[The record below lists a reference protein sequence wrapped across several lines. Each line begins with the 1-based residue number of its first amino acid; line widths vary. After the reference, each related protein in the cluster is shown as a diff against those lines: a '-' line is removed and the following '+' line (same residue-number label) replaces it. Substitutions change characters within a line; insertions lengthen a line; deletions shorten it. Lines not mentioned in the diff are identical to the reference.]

1 MNSLGIYEKALPK
14 DLNWH
19 DRLALVHELGFN
31 FLELSIDESD
41 ERLARL
47 DWTKEQREEVR
58 NAIWD
63 TGTRIH
69 TIMLSGH
76 RRFPLGSYDE
86 KTRKQSLEML
96 YKAVDLA
103 VDLGVRNIQMAGYD
117 IYYDK
122 KSVTSREYFVENL
135 KKCVAYAASH
145 EVMLD
150 IEIMD
155 DPFLNS
161 IEKVVHMKKEIH
173 SPWLQ
178 AYPDLGNIS
187 AWPENDIGT
196 DLENNIDSI
205 AAIHLKDTLPVTKDF
220 PGQFKNVP
228 FGKGTVDFKGCLK
241 ELKRLNYNGAY
252 TIEMWSE
259 TSDDPIE
266 QVKEA
271 KKFFDNIFAEVG
283 VEQEAIKCLNL

>member
-14 DLNWH
+14 NLNWH
-19 DRLALVHELGFN
+19 DRLELVHELGFN

-47 DWTKEQREEVR
+47 DWTKEQRTEVR
-58 NAIWD
+58 DAIWS

-86 KTRKQSLEML
+86 KTRKLSVEML

-117 IYYDK
+117 VYYDK
-122 KSVTSREYFVENL
+122 KSVTSREYFVEDL

-178 AYPDLGNIS
+178 AYPDLGNIN
-187 AWPENDIGT
+187 AWPENDIGS

-205 AAIHLKDTLPVTKDF
+205 AAIHLKDTLPVTNDF
-220 PGQFKNVP
+220 AGQFKNVP
-228 FGKGTVDFKGCLK
+228 FGKGTVDFNGCLK

-271 KKFFDNIFAEVG
+271 KKFFDDIFTDVG
-283 VEQEAIKCLNL
+283 IEQEAI

>member
-14 DLNWH
+14 NLNWH
-19 DRLALVHELGFN
+19 DRLNLVKELGFN
-31 FLELSIDESD
+31 FLEFSVDESD
-41 ERLARL
+41 ERLERL
-47 DWTKEQREEVR
+47 NWSKEQRAEVR

-63 TGTRIH
+63 TGVRIH

-76 RRFPLGSYDE
+76 RRFPLGSYDKE
-86 KTRKQSLEML
+86 TREHSIEML

-117 IYYDK
+117 VYYDK
-122 KSVTSREYFVENL
+122 KSMTSREYFMEGL
-135 KKCVAYAASH
+135 AKCVAYAASH

-150 IEIMD
+150 IETMD

-161 IEKVVHMKKEIH
+161 IEKVDHIKNEIH

-178 AYPDLGNIS
+178 AYPDLGNIT
-187 AWPENDIGT
+187 AWPENDVGS
-196 DLENNIDSI
+196 DLEDNIDSI

-220 PGQFKNVP
+220 SGKFKDVP
-228 FGKGTVDFKGCLK
+228 FGEGTVDFKGCLS
-241 ELKRLNYNGAY
+241 ELKRLNYDGAY

-259 TSDDPIE
+259 NSDDPIV
-266 QVKEA
+266 QVKKA
-271 KKFFDNIFAEVG
+271 KKFFDDIFAEIG
-283 VEQEAIKCLNL
+283 IEQEAI